1 MGRRRMALILAG
13 LLLITNSAC
22 AAEIG
27 PESGFAV
34 HAVSEEVSG
43 AADVFADEADA
54 LTNKAEGAI
63 ALFVDETAAGNE
75 LMNGS
80 SVLVDG
86 FADEAAS
93 VTDGFSGADALEGEL
108 PDGLLAGEETSE
120 EMFSGEELARE
131 ELAGEGP
138 AGEAFI
144 GDVLT
149 GDGLTGD
156 VLSGE
161 ESFSEMPSEEDV
173 LWQDDLTEEISW
185 EDASGV
191 DTPGEDALEESAF
204 GEDSLGESA
213 FGENSLG
220 EDALGERTLED
231 ASSNALIDGFVVED
245 EYLDED
251 ADTAEPLWEEG
262 DVLPEGA
269 EDTGF
274 EVSSVTGSEVSS
286 DAGSDASSD
295 MSSDSL
301 TDPLSE
307 SLSEDP
313 LDGSFYDAEEVLYVE
328 ETADGAAVE
337 AFAGQD
343 GIYSGTG
350 GAASFLLED
359 PDGTSNED
367 LFADYVDAILGSNSG
382 LSGGKML
389 KAANRS
395 GGTLTG
401 QDAVIYRRLKQMA
414 AAIADGSETSTVV
427 SIGLDELGI
436 DTDREWTAKELGVD
450 AIVKDEK
457 ISEAAM
463 NALIEKTV
471 NFRLRNITL
480 RLLAECP
487 YEMFWFDKTIPI
499 DQTNLEFGAGTD
511 KNGELRLY
519 FKKIPIVFSVP
530 VAAEF
535 ADGTYKVKAS
545 VAVSVNA
552 AKTNIEAILSRYADK
567 SDYEKLAGYKNEI
580 CSLVSYNEAAMNP
593 ENHTPYGSP
602 WQLIWVFDGDP
613 STNVVCE
620 GYSKAFQYL
629 CERTEFLYN
638 TVSCYH
644 VTGKMDGGTGA
655 GASHMWNI
663 VHMYDGRNY
672 LVDVTNCDE
681 DTIGHP
687 DYLFLAGYSSGDV
700 LDKYIFKCAGDDTI
714 SFSYDLDTR
723 SINSE
728 EELTIASRVFDPNHV
743 ECAVHTWDVGTTLK
757 ENSCTEAGSAHYVCE
772 VCGAERDEVVPAAGH
787 TTVVDAAVPASCME
801 PGKTEGSH
809 CSVCGKIHVAQET
822 VPAAGHTTAID
833 AAVPATCTEP
843 GKTEGSHCLVC
854 GEIFTAQKTVPATG
868 HRWNAGKVTKEPTA
882 RAEGVKT
889 FTCTVCKAARTEPV
903 AKLSAE
909 EARKKA
915 EGDPSD
921 PTSVAGVEKA
931 MTAVRDSGEPKGSSF
946 SLIRLQSA
954 KQSKNSITLKWNKV
968 AGADGYL
975 VYGNRCGSKYK
986 LARIAKQSNT
996 SFVYQKLKK
1005 GTYYKFTVS
1014 AYKSTDGREQ
1024 VIGSSRMIHVATTG
1038 GKVTNVKKV
1047 TAMVKKKTVKKVSLK
1062 TKKTTTIKGKET
1074 VQNKKL
1080 KLKRHRVLKY
1090 ESSNPKIATVSAK
1103 GKVKAKKKGKCFIYV
1118 YSQSGVFARVTVT
1131 VK

>member
-54 LTNKAEGAI
+54 LTNKAEGAT

-480 RLLAECP
+480 RLLADCP

-545 VAVSVNA
+545 VAASVNA

-567 SDYEKLAGYKNEI
+567 NDYEKLAGYKNEI

-687 DYLFLAGYSSGDV
+687 DYLFLAGYKTGDV
-700 LDKYIFKCAGDDTI
+700 LDKYVFACGGTDTI

-723 SINSE
+723 SINSD
-728 EELTIASRVFDPNHV
+728 EELTIASRAFDPNHV

-772 VCGAERDEVVPAAGH
+772 VCGAEKDEVVPAAGH
-787 TTVVDAAVPASCME
+787 TVVVDAAVPATCTAA
-801 PGKTEGSH
+801 GKTEGSH
-809 CSVCGKIHVAQET
+809 CSVCG
-822 VPAAGHTTAID
+822 
-833 AAVPATCTEP
+833 
-843 GKTEGSHCLVC
+843 
-854 GEIFTAQKTVPATG
+854 EILTAQKTVPAAG
-868 HRWNAGKVTKEPTA
+868 HKWDAGKVTKEPTVSA
-882 RAEGVKT
+882 KGVKT
-889 FTCTVCKAARTEPV
+889 FTCTVCKTARTETV
-903 AKLSAE
+903 AKLTAE

-915 EGDPSD
+915 EEARQKAEGDPSD
-921 PTSVAGVEKA
+921 PASVAGAEKA
-931 MTAVRDSGEPKGSSF
+931 MTVVKDSGEPKGSSF
-946 SLIRLQSA
+946 SLIRLQST
-954 KQSKNSITLKWNKV
+954 KQSKNSITLQWNKV

-986 LARIAKQSNT
+986 LARLAKQSNT

-1024 VIGSSRMIHVATTG
+1024 VIGSSKMIHAATTG

-1047 TAMVKKKTVKKVSLK
+1047 TAMVKKNAVKKVSLK
-1062 TKKTTTIKGKET
+1062 AKKTTTIKGKET
-1074 VQNKKL
+1074 VQSKKL
-1080 KLKRHRVLKY
+1080 KLKRYRVLKY

-1103 GKVKAKKKGKCFIYV
+1103 GKVKAKKKGKCYIYI
-1118 YSQSGVFARVTVT
+1118 YSQNGVFARVTVT